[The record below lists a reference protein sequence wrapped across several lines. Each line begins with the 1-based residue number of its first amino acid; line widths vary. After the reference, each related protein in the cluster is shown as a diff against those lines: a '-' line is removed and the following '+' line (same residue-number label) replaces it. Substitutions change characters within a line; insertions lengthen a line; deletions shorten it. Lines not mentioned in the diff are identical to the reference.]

1 MDNQNQNTMT
11 KQSMLEYCIGGKGDD
26 CKFFTFICPKC
37 CRIAHLDINSNA
49 IKNVVEHHS
58 NGITFKYKITPE
70 CFDVTCDNCSI
81 QMFECDKTIA
91 PYIADFIKS
100 KAYTSF
106 CCEGHLTF
114 TENDVIKYGP
124 DWGYVAFVDNEDHY
138 MFEILN
144 YILKKLN
151 LQDHVYITTFS
162 NSDNVKECVY
172 INDAI
177 DEDRSIN
184 ETYHENS
191 TIIRMID
198 DDITI
203 EDFYENKRKFIYA
216 IAAVSHELF
225 NTEFDPVI
233 SFDDSC
239 DND

>member
-11 KQSMLEYCIGGKGDD
+11 EQSMLEYCTGGKGDD
-26 CKFFTFICPKC
+26 CNSFIFVCPECGKMIHLSDISRRTTDR
-37 CRIAHLDINSNA
+37 RIYHDDDAM
-49 IKNVVEHHS
+49 IKYEIV
-58 NGITFKYKITPE
+58 PE
-70 CFDVTCDNCSI
+70 CFNVTCKNCGIS
-81 QMFECDKTIA
+81 MFECDKTIA

-106 CCEGHLTF
+106 CCEGHLMF

-124 DWGYVAFVDNEDHY
+124 DWGYVAFIDSEDHY

-144 YILKKLN
+144 DILKKLN
-151 LQDHVYITTFS
+151 LHDHVYITTFS
-162 NSDNVKECVY
+162 NSDNVKECIY

-177 DEDRSIN
+177 DKDRSID

-203 EDFYENKRKFIYA
+203 EGFYENKRKFIFA

-233 SFDDSC
+233 SFGDSC